1 MQTRQTSLPGPCRQV
16 FAQARFQ
23 IASLKQSGVPA
34 GSLGDFFGPGAT
46 AGGAFAAQIGERCTF
61 SGAIRNPGF
70 SWPIVNW
77 YCKLAF

>member
-16 FAQARFQ
+16 FAQAPFQ

-46 AGGAFAAQIGERCTF
+46 ADAFAAQIGERCTF
-61 SGAIRNPGF
+61 SGAIRIPGF
-70 SWPIVNW
+70 SWPIVNR